1 MTTWV
6 ETLRTIDELQATIDR
21 RTELAAKLL
30 IENSGLRRKVEQL
43 SGELAEARAQ
53 LSWQAT
59 R

>member
-1 MTTWV
+1 VTTWV